1 MKKYL
6 FILMAAIAFVAC
18 NDDEATPNNPGDN
31 SQERTIKTVDETPAQ
46 VEAFFSDVNT
56 AMWVNRKILG
66 FTYRKNE
73 ICIINSQEELS
84 NLYNGDKPLPE
95 IDFSKYTLL
104 VGHVLAAHS
113 GHLLERTELTE
124 KDGSLTLYVYIR
136 ALDEGL
142 AVITPILYWGLYP
155 KLSQKEINVVPL
167 TADGKACDTRDTT
180 L

>member
-6 FILMAAIAFVAC
+6 FILLAAIAFVAC
-18 NDDEATPNNPGDN
+18 NNNDETTPDNPGDN
-31 SQERTIKTVDETPAQ
+31 SQVKTIKTVDEMPTQ

-56 AMWVNRKILG
+56 AMGISPKILN

-73 ICIINSQEELS
+73 IAIINSREELS
-84 NLYNGDKPLPE
+84 NLYNGGKPLPE

-104 VGHVLAAHS
+104 VGHVLVAHS

-124 KDGSLTLYVYIR
+124 KEGRLTLYVYIR
-136 ALDEGL
+136 DLDEGF
-142 AVITPILYWGLYP
+142 AVITPILYWELYP
-155 KLSQKEINVVPL
+155 KLSQKEIDVVPL
-167 TADGKACDTRDTT
+167 TTEGEPIPT